1 MIFYDMDRKIFFSFT
16 LFDLRKLIGA
26 SILFFLALVIGV
38 KEAGEPST
46 MLQVDYFSEE
56 ISLTIQAHQ
65 HRHKTILSAP
75 CAKRISFSAR
85 KSFELEP

>member
-56 ISLTIQAHQ
+56 INPDHPSPSVSPQNDPTQTNTS
-65 HRHKTILSAP
+65 K
-75 CAKRISFSAR
+75 
-85 KSFELEP
+85 